1 MAQFVFENTGGIAV
15 DGAFH
20 KVTITR
26 SGSSWKKYID
36 DDPVVSD
43 TSSLANYQTG
53 TKTTLGRLGDNWPS
67 NNFMGAYLDEARIKE
82 SVDSANHIAA
92 EHANQNSYS
101 TFYSVA
107 AVAGG
112 STSAQAARRG
122 AVMMM

>member
-1 MAQFVFENTGGIAV
+1 MAQFVFENTSGIAV

-36 DDPVVSD
+36 DDSVVSD
-43 TSSLANYQTG
+43 TSSLATYQTG

-67 NNFMGAYLDEARIKE
+67 NNFMCAYLDEARIKE
-82 SVDSANHIAA
+82 SVDSANYIAA
-92 EHANQNSYS
+92 EYNNQNSYS

-112 STSAQAARRG
+112 SAAQAARRG
-122 AVMMM
+122 VIMM

>member
-1 MAQFVFENTGGIAV
+1 MAQWVFENTSGIAV

-36 DDPVVSD
+36 DDSVVSD
-43 TSSLANYQTG
+43 TSSVATYQTG

-67 NNFMGAYLDEARIKE
+67 SNFMGAYLDEARIKE
-82 SVDSANHIAA
+82 SVDSANWITT
-92 EHANQNSYS
+92 EYNNQNSYS

-112 STSAQAARRG
+112 SAAQAARRG
-122 AVMMM
+122 VVMMM